1 MKIEMPAAI
10 PAAPLSELERD
21 SGLST
26 EDRDKLK
33 SLSRQFESVLLNQ
46 MVGAMTKSVSH
57 EDGFIPESHAE
68 KVYRSM
74 LDSEYAQKLA
84 DTEQIGLS
92 HMIYEHLLRT
102 AGSR

>member
-1 MKIEMPAAI
+1 MKIDSPAPGTQLA
-10 PAAPLSELERD
+10 ELERD
-21 SGLST
+21 SGLSP

-33 SLSRQFESVLLNQ
+33 ALSRQFESVLLNQ
-46 MVGAMTKSVSH
+46 MVGAMTHSVSH

-74 LDSEYAQKLA
+74 LDSEYAQRLA

-102 AGSR
+102 AGGR